1 MISRHFLVG
10 DGLNKFM
17 ELHEVD
23 ELMIALY
30 VQHPHEILVPPGWIR
45 ERVYLAQYES
55 TSRYNSSVFGLA
67 LRMLFDVEL

>member
-17 ELHEVD
+17 DLHEVD

-30 VQHPHEILVPPGWIR
+30 VQHPHEILVPPG
-45 ERVYLAQYES
+45 
-55 TSRYNSSVFGLA
+55 
-67 LRMLFDVEL
+67 